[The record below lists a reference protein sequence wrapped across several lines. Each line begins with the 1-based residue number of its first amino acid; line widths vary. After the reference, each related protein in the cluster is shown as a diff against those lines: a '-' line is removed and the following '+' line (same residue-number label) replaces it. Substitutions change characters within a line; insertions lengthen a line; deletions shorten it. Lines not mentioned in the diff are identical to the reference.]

1 MVEPAPQHAGRAG
14 DDWRITAGSSARRRL
29 VDLDPEEAVALLT
42 GAAFGRV
49 VFTHRALPE
58 IRVVNHILDDGLI
71 IIRTRLVT
79 RLATAV
85 TDQLPYPTVVAYQA
99 DELDP
104 STRTG
109 WSVFATGVARPVT
122 DPERVARYKRLLEP
136 WVDQP
141 MDSVF
146 AIEPQFIVG
155 FRLEIAGD
163 P

>member
-1 MVEPAPQHAGRAG
+1 
-14 DDWRITAGSSARRRL
+14 
-29 VDLDPEEAVALLT
+29 
-42 GAAFGRV
+42 V
-49 VFTHRALPE
+49 VFIHRALPE
-58 IRVVNHILDDGLI
+58 IRLVNHILDDGLI
-71 IIRTRLVT
+71 IVRTRLVT
-79 RLATAV
+79 RLAMTV
-85 TDQLPYPTVVAYQA
+85 RHQLPYPTVVAYQV

-104 STRTG
+104 ATRTG

-122 DPERVARYKRLLEP
+122 EPERVARYERLLEP

-155 FRLEIAGD
+155 FRLEDAGD

>member
-1 MVEPAPQHAGRAG
+1 MAEPASQAADPAGHDRG
-14 DDWRITAGSSARRRL
+14 VTDDSSARRRL
-29 VDLDPEEAVALLT
+29 VDLDPDEALALLT
-42 GAAFGRV
+42 GAPFGRV

-58 IRVVNHILDDGLI
+58 IRLVNHILDNGLI
-71 IIRTRLVT
+71 IIRTRLIT

-85 TDQLPYPTVVAYQA
+85 TDQLPYPTVAAYQV

-104 STRTG
+104 ASRTG
-109 WSVFATGVARPVT
+109 WSVSATGVVRPVT
-122 DPERVARYKRLLEP
+122 EPERVARYERLLEP
-136 WVDQP
+136 WVDHP

-155 FRLEIAGD
+155 FRLEDTGD